1 MGESPDRV
9 LRDGERERGR
19 EGERTGAADDAAKAA
34 DGGSAGSTAAGA
46 SAEAAAGAS
55 AEASAETATET
66 STGAAAESSTES
78 STETSTETSAGA
90 AVESSTGSPS
100 AASGA
105 GAKGGSTVQIR
116 VRDVDSRTTMLRL
129 PVDNKTTALRLPEE
143 LLKATGDDS
152 SDGGGEKEESA
163 PTADAAKEAAER
175 PSGADPRLAMRAAVA
190 AAAATA
196 EAPGKDSGKAS
207 EKASE
212 EGAGKG
218 PEKASGATAP
228 ESDTPEEKESAADS
242 AKPADTTGKAKPAE
256 KADTPEAAEAE
267 EPAES
272 AEADTAAESDKADKA
287 DEPYD
292 PTKTVLLTKP
302 PVPTGKAEKLE
313 KPGPLRA
320 PAAGTVPEPPAPTP
334 LPEPAPVPEP
344 VPEPHPAP
352 KPLPEPEPTPGPEPL
367 PEPVPEPEPGPAPA
381 PKPLPEPDPRPVPP
395 VPPLPRPEPLPAPE
409 PLPSP
414 ETTAEAM
421 EVLASLNARPV
432 SPLRRAL
439 KRITIWTAFLA
450 VVLGAVVVAQLLRPL
465 PDAKV
470 KMSAAGS
477 FNFSGDALDL
487 AWPAKGQ
494 SAAEVVGV
502 GSLGS
507 SGQETPAPIASVTKV
522 MNAYLFLQKYPLK
535 KGESG
540 LKIIVDKQAAQ
551 ESGNGD
557 ESRVT
562 LTENQVLTEYQAL
575 ELLMLPS
582 ANNVARLLAR
592 VHSGS
597 EEAFV
602 KLMNDTAAKFGMT
615 NTTYADPAG
624 FNAETKSTAKDQL
637 KLAEQV
643 MQDEIFRQIVST
655 PETNFNNVKIPNT
668 NNLIN
673 PKTGVI
679 GVKTGSSTPAGGCL
693 MWAAYKEI
701 GGVKRLILGVTLGQQ
716 ATSSKEGDGILPT
729 VLKVSGK
736 QIQAAQNGLTGQTV
750 VKKGD
755 VVGSVDDGLGGKVPV
770 VATKDLVVAGFPGIS
785 GTITLDP
792 AKLGHSE
799 KAGKE
804 VGTLRV
810 GAGDSKVE
818 VPVALQSDLNPPSIQ
833 SRLLRM
839 L

>member
-9 LRDGERERGR
+9 LRDGERERDR
-19 EGERTGAADDAAKAA
+19 ERERTGA
-34 DGGSAGSTAAGA
+34 TAAGA
-46 SAEAAAGAS
+46 SAGAPADVSPDASADASSAADTSVEAAAGTAVDGS
-55 AEASAETATET
+55 ADGSADE
-66 STGAAAESSTES
+66 
-78 STETSTETSAGA
+78 
-90 AVESSTGSPS
+90 PK
-100 AASGA
+100 A
-105 GAKGGSTVQIR
+105 GAKGGLTVELR

-129 PVDNKTTALRLPEE
+129 PVDNKTTALRLPDE
-143 LLKATGDDS
+143 LLKPADEDG
-152 SDGGGEKEESA
+152 SDGDAGAEKDA
-163 PTADAAKEAAER
+163 PEADGKKGTAER
-175 PSGADPRLAMRAAVA
+175 PPVADPRLAMRTTAVA
-190 AAAATA
+190 EEAA
-196 EAPGKDSGKAS
+196 GKA
-207 EKASE
+207 A
-212 EGAGKG
+212 
-218 PEKASGATAP
+218 
-228 ESDTPEEKESAADS
+228 
-242 AKPADTTGKAKPAE
+242 
-256 KADTPEAAEAE
+256 
-267 EPAES
+267 
-272 AEADTAAESDKADKA
+272 DKADKPGGSAEKPDKAETPEKAERAERA
-287 DEPYD
+287 D
-292 PTKTVLLTKP
+292 KTDKADDGADTSDDAAEATAPVALTKSGQP
-302 PVPTGKAEKLE
+302 GQESGGAAQSGRSEKLE
-313 KPGPLRA
+313 KPKPLRA
-320 PAAGTVPEPPAPTP
+320 PAAPAAPAAPPAAAAAGSVPEPPEPAPLPEPDPTPDP
-334 LPEPAPVPEP
+334 LPEPAPK
-344 VPEPHPAP
+344 P
-352 KPLPEPEPTPGPEPL
+352 K
-367 PEPVPEPEPGPAPA
+367 PGPAPA
-381 PKPLPEPDPRPVPP
+381 PTPLPEPDPRPVPP
-395 VPPLPRPEPLPAPE
+395 VPPLPRPEPLPSPQLPPQPQPQPQ

-414 ETTAEAM
+414 ENTAEAM
-421 EVLASLNARPV
+421 EVLATLNARPV

-465 PDAKV
+465 PDPKLR
-470 KMSAAGS
+470 MTAAGS
-477 FNFSGDALDL
+477 FSFSGDQLDI

-507 SGQETPAPIASVTKV
+507 SGQETPASIASVTKV
-522 MNAYLFLQKYPLK
+522 MNAYLILQKYPLK

-540 LKIIVDKQAAQ
+540 PKIKVDKQAAQ
-551 ESGNGD
+551 ESGNAD

-562 LTENQVLTEYQAL
+562 LTENQELTEYQAL

-592 VHSGS
+592 FHSGS

-602 KLMNDTAAKFGMT
+602 KQMNDTAAKFGMT

-624 FNAETKSTAKDQL
+624 YNADTKSTAKDQL

-655 PETNFNNVKIPNT
+655 PDTTFNNVKISNT

-693 MWAAYKEI
+693 MWAAYKDI

-716 ATSSKEGDGILPT
+716 ATSPNPGDGILPT

-755 VVGSVDDGLGGKVPV
+755 VVGTVDDGLGGKVSV
-770 VATKDLVVAGFPGIS
+770 VATNDLVVPGFPGVN
-785 GTITLDP
+785 GTITMDP
-792 AKLGHSE
+792 FALQHHE
-799 KAGKE
+799 VAGKE

-810 GAGDSKVE
+810 GAGDSKTE
-818 VPVALQSDLNPPSIQ
+818 VRVALQSDLDPPSIQ
-833 SRLLRM
+833 SRLLRV

>member
-9 LRDGERERGR
+9 LRDGGREQDRER
-19 EGERTGAADDAAKAA
+19 ERTGAAADAA
-34 DGGSAGSTAAGA
+34 GSAGSAGGG
-46 SAEAAAGAS
+46 SGPAAAGAS
-55 AEASAETATET
+55 AGNSPGGSSDSAAETSGEASPKTPAKTPPKASAKPSSESSAE
-66 STGAAAESSTES
+66 GAAKAPDEVPAT
-78 STETSTETSAGA
+78 
-90 AVESSTGSPS
+90 
-100 AASGA
+100 
-105 GAKGGSTVQIR
+105 GAKGGSTVQLR
-116 VRDVDSRTTMLRL
+116 VRDVDSKTTMLRL

-143 LLKATGDDS
+143 LVKPAGKPSSGGD
-152 SDGGGEKEESA
+152 GEKGKAA
-163 PTADAAKEAAER
+163 PAAASAKEPAER
-175 PSGADPRLAMRAAVA
+175 PPAADPRLAMRTA
-190 AAAATA
+190 AAGAEETA
-196 EAPGKDSGKAS
+196 DRA
-207 EKASE
+207 
-212 EGAGKG
+212 
-218 PEKASGATAP
+218 PEKTDA
-228 ESDTPEEKESAADS
+228 
-242 AKPADTTGKAKPAE
+242 
-256 KADTPEAAEAE
+256 KADTKAPAKAVEPAEAGTEAAEAE
-267 EPAES
+267 AGGTAAAGAATEA
-272 AEADTAAESDKADKA
+272 AEAAPTTAKGQDEKSAGPEKAA
-287 DEPYD
+287 
-292 PTKTVLLTKP
+292 
-302 PVPTGKAEKLE
+302 KAEKPEKAASAQDTEGTDDAPDEGTSSEDASADDASPVALTETGQPGQKSGQAE
-313 KPGPLRA
+313 KPEKPA
-320 PAAGTVPEPPAPTP
+320 PPRTAAASAGTVPEP
-334 LPEPAPVPEP
+334 
-344 VPEPHPAP
+344 
-352 KPLPEPEPTPGPEPL
+352 KPR
-367 PEPVPEPEPGPAPA
+367 PVPEPEPSPEPEPKPEPKPA
-381 PKPLPEPDPRPVPP
+381 PKPVPVPVPPPKPLPDPDPRPVPP
-395 VPPLPRPEPLPAPE
+395 VPPLPKPEPLPAPV

-439 KRITIWTAFLA
+439 KRATIWTVFLA
-450 VVLGAVVVAQLLRPL
+450 VVLGVAVVAQLLRPL

-470 KMSAAGS
+470 KMTATGS
-477 FNFSGDALDL
+477 YSFSGDQLDL

-507 SGQETPAPIASVTKV
+507 SGQETPASIASVTKV
-522 MNAYLFLQKYPLK
+522 MNAYLILQKFPLK

-540 LKIIVDKQAAQ
+540 PKIVVDKQAAQ
-551 ESGNGD
+551 ESGNVD
-557 ESRVT
+557 ESKVT

-592 VHSGS
+592 FHSGS
-597 EEAFV
+597 EDAFV

-615 NTTYADPAG
+615 NTIYADPAG
-624 FNAETKSTAKDQL
+624 YNADTKSTAKDQL

-655 PETNFNNVKIPNT
+655 PETNFNNARIPNT

-716 ATSSKEGDGILPT
+716 ATSPAANDGILPT

-736 QIQAAQNGLTGQTV
+736 QIQAAQNGVTGQTV
-750 VKKGD
+750 VKQGD
-755 VVGSVDDGLGGKVPV
+755 VVGSVDDGLGGKVPL

-785 GTITLDP
+785 GTVTLD
-792 AKLGHSE
+792 ASKIGHTE

-804 VGTLRV
+804 VGVLRV
-810 GAGDSKVE
+810 GAGDNKAE
-818 VPVALQSDLNPPSIQ
+818 VPVALQADLNPASIQ
-833 SRLLRM
+833 SRLLRT

>member
-9 LRDGERERGR
+9 LRDDERERGGERERTGTAAGTA
-19 EGERTGAADDAAKAA
+19 EGA
-34 DGGSAGSTAAGA
+34 DGGSVDPTAAGA
-46 SAEAAAGAS
+46 SAGAVTK
-55 AEASAETATET
+55 ASAETT
-66 STGAAAESSTES
+66 TGTPAGSSAAASAEPSSDASVEKP
-78 STETSTETSAGA
+78 SAGA
-90 AVESSTGSPS
+90 G
-100 AASGA
+100 
-105 GAKGGSTVQIR
+105 GGSTVQIR

-143 LLKATGDDS
+143 LLKAAGDDS
-152 SDGGGEKEESA
+152 SDGGAEKEESA
-163 PTADAAKEAAER
+163 STADAAKETAER
-175 PSGADPRLAMRAAVA
+175 PSGADPRLTMRTAGAVA
-190 AAAATA
+190 AK
-196 EAPGKDSGKAS
+196 GSGKAS
-207 EKASE
+207 ESASVKAAEKASE
-212 EGAGKG
+212 KAEKADETEKADEA
-218 PEKASGATAP
+218 EKASERPLAKTGSAA
-228 ESDTPEEKESAADS
+228 DTPE
-242 AKPADTTGKAKPAE
+242 KAKPAE
-256 KADTPEAAEAE
+256 RADTPETAEPKESAASGQPAESEESADSDKAAEAE
-267 EPAES
+267 
-272 AEADTAAESDKADKA
+272 ADEAAESDETVES

-292 PTKTVLLTKP
+292 PTKTMLLTKP

-313 KPGPLRA
+313 KPEPLGAPAA
-320 PAAGTVPEPPAPTP
+320 PAAGTVPEPPEPAP

-344 VPEPHPAP
+344 GPEPHPAP
-352 KPLPEPEPTPGPEPL
+352 KPVPEPEPTPGPEPL
-367 PEPVPEPEPGPAPA
+367 PKPAPKPEPGPAPA
-381 PKPLPEPDPRPVPP
+381 PTPLPEPDPRPVPP
-395 VPPLPRPEPLPAPE
+395 VPPLPGPEPLPAPQ

-414 ETTAEAM
+414 ESTAEAM
-421 EVLASLNARPV
+421 SVLASLNSRPV

-439 KRITIWTAFLA
+439 KRITIWTVFLA
-450 VVLGAVVVAQLLRPL
+450 VVLGAVAVAQLLRPL

-477 FNFSGDALDL
+477 FTFSGDALDL

-502 GSLGS
+502 GGLGS
-507 SGQETPAPIASVTKV
+507 SGQETPASIASVTKV
-522 MNAYLFLQKYPLK
+522 MNAYLILQKYPLK

-540 LKIIVDKQAAQ
+540 PKITVDPQAAQ

-562 LTENQVLTEYQAL
+562 LTAGQVLTEYQAL

-592 VHSGS
+592 FHSGS

-602 KLMNDTAAKFGMT
+602 KLMNDTAAKFGMS

-624 FNAETKSTAKDQL
+624 FNADTKSTAKDQL

-655 PETNFNNVKIPNT
+655 PDTTLNGVKILNT

-716 ATSSKEGDGILPT
+716 ATSPKEGDGILPT

-755 VVGSVDDGLGGKVPV
+755 VVGSVDDGLGGRIPV

-792 AKLGHSE
+792 AKLSHNE

-833 SRLLRM
+833 SRLLR
-839 L
+839 LL

>member
-1 MGESPDRV
+1 
-9 LRDGERERGR
+9 
-19 EGERTGAADDAAKAA
+19 
-34 DGGSAGSTAAGA
+34 
-46 SAEAAAGAS
+46 
-55 AEASAETATET
+55 
-66 STGAAAESSTES
+66 
-78 STETSTETSAGA
+78 
-90 AVESSTGSPS
+90 
-100 AASGA
+100 
-105 GAKGGSTVQIR
+105 
-116 VRDVDSRTTMLRL
+116 
-129 PVDNKTTALRLPEE
+129 
-143 LLKATGDDS
+143 
-152 SDGGGEKEESA
+152 
-163 PTADAAKEAAER
+163 
-175 PSGADPRLAMRAAVA
+175 
-190 AAAATA
+190 
-196 EAPGKDSGKAS
+196 
-207 EKASE
+207 
-212 EGAGKG
+212 
-218 PEKASGATAP
+218 
-228 ESDTPEEKESAADS
+228 
-242 AKPADTTGKAKPAE
+242 
-256 KADTPEAAEAE
+256 
-267 EPAES
+267 
-272 AEADTAAESDKADKA
+272 
-287 DEPYD
+287 
-292 PTKTVLLTKP
+292 
-302 PVPTGKAEKLE
+302 
-313 KPGPLRA
+313 
-320 PAAGTVPEPPAPTP
+320 
-334 LPEPAPVPEP
+334 
-344 VPEPHPAP
+344 
-352 KPLPEPEPTPGPEPL
+352 
-367 PEPVPEPEPGPAPA
+367 
-381 PKPLPEPDPRPVPP
+381 VPP
-395 VPPLPRPEPLPAPE
+395 VPPLPGPEPLPAPQ
-409 PLPSP
+409 PLPLP
-414 ETTAEAM
+414 ENTAEAM
-421 EVLASLNARPV
+421 EVLAALNSRPV

-439 KRITIWTAFLA
+439 KRITIWTVFLA

-470 KMSAAGS
+470 KMSAPGS
-477 FNFSGDALDL
+477 FTFSGDALDL

-507 SGQETPAPIASVTKV
+507 SGQETPASIASVTKV
-522 MNAYLFLQKYPLK
+522 MNAYLILQKYPLK

-540 LKIIVDKQAAQ
+540 PKITVDPQAAQ

-562 LTENQVLTEYQAL
+562 LTAGQVLTEYQAL

-592 VHSGS
+592 FHSGS

-602 KLMNDTAAKFGMT
+602 KLMNDTAAKFGMS

-624 FNAETKSTAKDQL
+624 FNADTKSTAKDQL

-655 PETNFNNVKIPNT
+655 PDTTLNGVKILNT

-716 ATSSKEGDGILPT
+716 ATSPKEGDGILPT

-755 VVGSVDDGLGGKVPV
+755 VVGSVDDGLGGKIPV

-792 AKLGHSE
+792 AKLRHEE

-810 GAGDSKVE
+810 GAGDGKVE